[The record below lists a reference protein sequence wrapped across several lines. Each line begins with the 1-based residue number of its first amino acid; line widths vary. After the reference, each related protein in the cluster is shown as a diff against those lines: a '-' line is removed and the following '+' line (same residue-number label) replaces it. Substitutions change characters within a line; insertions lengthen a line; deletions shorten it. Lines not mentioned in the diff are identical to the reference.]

1 MSTKRKLLVIGGSY
15 MNLQMKISPKTK
27 ADSTTMGNEYRFHPI
42 GDSAIAAISTA
53 KNGGSCVFAT
63 RFGDDINGKRL
74 YEYYKGCGIAK
85 QLMRKDKDSQTGLCL
100 TLFSDRF
107 EHEHFLS
114 KGASMRFTKDEID
127 EALTTLP
134 DLFLAPLEELGYE
147 EHMIVIP
154 AEQVP
159 EDALD
164 DEITKALMPELMI
177 ETSEFP
183 VIPFEEES
191 SGKEFLTEYDLLE
204 EKGSSTSQSAEEANT
219 EIQTEDEDEE
229 KIPTQE
235 FKIENEENEEIVE
248 QEEAE
253 ATSEQELPAEE
264 EETEEEEEEVL
275 LTEEL
280 PVRIP
285 KEKLISS
292 ETVSS
297 YIEKESLALYAVK
310 QAEEKGINM
319 LVQYT
324 PFTAQYPLESLTNI
338 KIFVISDEALYRL
351 TGFFPDNTEKTLR
364 ALITLSETIKAKYYI
379 IQRGD
384 DSVFIYDGKRYEI
397 AFAPETMRKDTREI
411 SAGMNPSFLGA
422 LAAEY
427 LESKNIVRAC
437 HLAIVVSLLTRSKFG
452 NLEKL
457 MTRDELVKYAA
468 EHGIHL
474 FK

>member
-27 ADSTTMGNEYRFHPI
+27 NGSFTTGNEYCFHPF

-74 YEYYKGCGIAK
+74 YEYYKGCGISK

-127 EALTTLP
+127 EALVTLP

-147 EHMIVIP
+147 EHMVVIP
-154 AEQVP
+154 AEQIP
-159 EDALD
+159 EESLD
-164 DEITKALMPELMI
+164 EEITQALMPDLLI

-183 VIPFEEES
+183 VIPFEEEPS
-191 SGKEFLTEYDLLE
+191 AGEFSTKYDFLE
-204 EKGSSTSQSAEEANT
+204 ENGVSVTEPPVPGDQEKEEA
-219 EIQTEDEDEE
+219 
-229 KIPTQE
+229 
-235 FKIENEENEEIVE
+235 VE
-248 QEEAE
+248 SEEAVLTQAFEIAVEKEE
-253 ATSEQELPAEE
+253 AVE
-264 EETEEEEEEVL
+264 EETVTVSEEQQEEVQ
-275 LTEEL
+275 TETLQTE
-280 PVRIP
+280 PTAIVTAEENTARSA
-285 KEKLISS
+285 KEKIISS

-297 YIEKESLALYAVK
+297 YIEKESLALYAVTK
-310 QAEEKGINM
+310 AEEKGIDM
-319 LVQYT
+319 IVQYT
-324 PFTAQYPLESLTNI
+324 PFTAQYPLESMDKI
-338 KIFVISDEALYRL
+338 KIFIISDESLFEL
-351 TGFFPDNTEKTLR
+351 TGHFPDNTEKTLR
-364 ALITLSETIKAKYYI
+364 ALIMLSEKIKAKYYVV
-379 IQRGD
+379 QRGD

-397 AFAPETMRKDTREI
+397 VFAPETMRKDTREI
-411 SAGMNPSFLGA
+411 GSKMKPSFVGA

-437 HLAIVVSLLTRSKFG
+437 HMATIVSLLTRTKFG

-457 MTRDELVKYAA
+457 MTREELIRYAT